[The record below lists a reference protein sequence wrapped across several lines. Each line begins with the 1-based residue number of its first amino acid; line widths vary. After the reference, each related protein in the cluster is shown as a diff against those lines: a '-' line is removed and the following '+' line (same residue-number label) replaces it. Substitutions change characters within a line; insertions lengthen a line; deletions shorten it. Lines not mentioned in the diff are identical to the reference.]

1 MDKIFLDANETTNS
15 KTTTYSIL
23 SHWQKRVE
31 DYFNAYKRAKE
42 FDLFLFNTLK
52 RKGSITEKEYR
63 CLMAQFYHSSMDVSI
78 QEIFDDVF
86 KETES

>member
-1 MDKIFLDANETTNS
+1 MDKILLDINETTNS
-15 KTTTYSIL
+15 KTITYSIL
-23 SHWQKRVE
+23 SEWQKRVD
-31 DYFNAYKRAKE
+31 DYFNAYKRAKD

-52 RKGSITEKEYR
+52 RKGSITEREYL
-63 CLMAQFYHSSMDVSI
+63 CLMTRFYHSPMDTSI